1 MIVIDGH
8 LDLSWNALNWCRDL
22 TLPVEEIR
30 RAEAGMKEQHRGAN
44 TVCFPEMRKG
54 EVAISLATLMARSSG
69 LKEPLLTTPIDKWL
83 PPWPGANWRI
93 TESWR
98 RWGSCEC

>member
-30 RAEAGMKEQHRGAN
+30 RAEAG
-44 TVCFPEMRKG
+44 
-54 EVAISLATLMARSSG
+54 
-69 LKEPLLTTPIDKWL
+69 
-83 PPWPGANWRI
+83 
-93 TESWR
+93 
-98 RWGSCEC
+98 